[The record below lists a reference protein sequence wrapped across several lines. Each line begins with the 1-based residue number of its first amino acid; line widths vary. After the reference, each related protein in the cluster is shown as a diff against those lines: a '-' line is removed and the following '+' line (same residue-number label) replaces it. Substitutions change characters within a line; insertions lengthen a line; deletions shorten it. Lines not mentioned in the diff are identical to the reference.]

1 MNLIQIIDCNSALGT
16 CCNDIGLVS
25 ILDITRKILDFIQI
39 IVPII
44 LIVMIT
50 HQLIRLMSNPEL
62 KNGMKELT
70 NKFLAAIICFFIPL
84 IVNVVIGIMPDTY
97 SLPACWNQAQI
108 SSEVLRSQKNTYIST
123 TDKKASQILI
133 DSGAYEQ
140 GVKREEINNSS
151 SNSSSNSSLT
161 GAGNGST
168 TGKAIVNYALQFVGK
183 PYVWG
188 GHWNGELP
196 YTGTDCSGFTQ
207 GVFKHFGISLNRTT
221 SSIWADKSKYTLVTN
236 GEIRAGD
243 LVMYDGHVGILTGNG
258 KQIVHAKG
266 SKWGVV
272 TDPDYSKCSS
282 HAILGIMRI
291 NGVN

>member
-1 MNLIQIIDCNSALGT
+1 
-16 CCNDIGLVS
+16 
-25 ILDITRKILDFIQI
+25 
-39 IVPII
+39 
-44 LIVMIT
+44 
-50 HQLIRLMSNPEL
+50 MSNPEL

-70 NKFLAAIICFFIPL
+70 NKFLAAIICFFLPL
-84 IVNVVIGIMPDTY
+84 FVNVVIGIMPDTY

-108 SSEVLRSQKNTYIST
+108 SSEVLRSQKNTYLST

-140 GVKREEINNSS
+140 GVKREETNNSS
-151 SNSSSNSSLT
+151 SNSNSSNSDTSSNNSSSSNNSGLS
-161 GAGNGST
+161 GAGNGSA

-183 PYVWG
+183 PYVWV
-188 GHWNGELP
+188 GHCNGELP

-236 GEIRAGD
+236 GKIKAGD

-258 KQIVHAKG
+258 KQLVHAKG

-272 TDPDYSKCSS
+272 NDPDYSKCSS